1 MKIMKLLPELYQD
14 HLKKHFTG
22 SQYYILII
30 LISLL
35 AEHPWIR
42 LEELANLF
50 PQPIKFESRRKK
62 LQRFISLP
70 CLKIETICFPILM
83 KMLQLFLVNKDI
95 VEVII
100 DRTQWGC
107 INLLMVSFHYNN
119 RAIPIYFELLNKKGS
134 SNLSEQKRV
143 MSKVLDLLI
152 NYKIVVL
159 GDREFCNVDLA
170 SWLNSRQV
178 YFALRLK
185 KNEYI
190 EIETSVWKKLQDLG
204 LAPGMSLYF
213 KGVKVT
219 KTKGFQGA
227 NIACKWKR
235 KYRGWQPEEG
245 WFILSNLASLDLA
258 LKTYEKR
265 FGIEEMFR
273 DFKSGGYNIEIPGVT
288 GDRLIVLILLITLAY
303 SSAIIMGEQI
313 NSSGV
318 ACYVGRVKEAK
329 RRERRHSTFY
339 IGSRGSDWLSSVD
352 FYADIVDELMKLSP
366 AHKLDY
372 ARGKKAVSLIRSA
385 S

>member
-1 MKIMKLLPELYQD
+1 MKSLPSFYQEHLYKQ
-14 HLKKHFTG
+14 LTK

-30 LISLL
+30 LISLI
-35 AEHPWIR
+35 AEHRWVR

-62 LQRFISLP
+62 LQRFFSLP
-70 CLKIETICFPILM
+70 ALNLETIWFPILS
-83 KMLQLFLVNKDI
+83 KLLSLFFDEQQV

-100 DRTQWGC
+100 DRTKWDC
-107 INLLMVSFHYNN
+107 INLLMVSCHYNN
-119 RAIPIYFELLNKKGS
+119 RAIPIYFELLNKNGS
-134 SNLSEQKRV
+134 SNLAEQKQV
-143 MSKVLDLLI
+143 LYKVLDLLN
-152 NYKIVVL
+152 NYKVVVL

-170 SWLNSRQV
+170 SWLSSINV
-178 YFALRLK
+178 YFCLRLR

-190 EIETSVWKKLQDLG
+190 EISSDVWKKLRDVG

-213 KGVKVT
+213 KGVKIT

-235 KYRGWQPEEG
+235 KYRGWQAEEG
-245 WFILSNLASLDLA
+245 WFIITNFVTLDLA
-258 LKTYEKR
+258 LKAYENR

-273 DFKSGGYNIEIPGVT
+273 DFKGGGYNIERTGLT
-288 GDRLIVLILLITLAY
+288 GDRLIVLILLITIAY
-303 SSAIIMGEQI
+303 TSAIVMGEKI

-318 ACYVGRVKEAK
+318 GCYVGRVKEAG
-329 RRERRHSTFY
+329 RSERRHSAFY
-339 IGSRGSDWLSSVD
+339 IGSRGNDWLDSID

-366 AHKLDY
+366 AHKIYY
-372 ARGKKAVSLIRSA
+372 ARGKRAVTLIRSR